1 MSSAFVMPAL
11 SAKAENVSYSSE
23 VSVAL
28 TVCGRLQLI
37 MPPGKQSESVR
48 PPIQNQYEIA
58 FLFWERLTS
67 RRFFEVTPSL
77 PLEMKANFISNFIA
91 VGGDNQDVLADK
103 GGEYGP
109 IYLAQ
114 HQSCNHRNG
123 DWAERSVDTK

>member
-1 MSSAFVMPAL
+1 M
-11 SAKAENVSYSSE
+11 
-23 VSVAL
+23 
-28 TVCGRLQLI
+28 
-37 MPPGKQSESVR
+37 R

-67 RRFFEVTPSL
+67 RRFFEVAPSL

-103 GGEYGP
+103 WGEYGP

>member
-1 MSSAFVMPAL
+1 M
-11 SAKAENVSYSSE
+11 
-23 VSVAL
+23 
-28 TVCGRLQLI
+28 
-37 MPPGKQSESVR
+37 R

>member
-48 PPIQNQYEIA
+48 SPIQNQYEIA
-58 FLFWERLTS
+58 FLFLGATDVAPI
-67 RRFFEVTPSL
+67 FEVTPSL
-77 PLEMKANFISNFIA
+77 PLEMKA
-91 VGGDNQDVLADK
+91 
-103 GGEYGP
+103 
-109 IYLAQ
+109 
-114 HQSCNHRNG
+114 
-123 DWAERSVDTK
+123 